1 MVVLV
6 VGMMVFPLPLGMLD
20 ALLVCNITLSLS
32 LLICAVY
39 LSEPEKFTSL
49 PTILLLAT
57 LFRLGLNISTTRQL
71 LAEGEAPDVV
81 IAFGNFVVSGNLV
94 VGLVIFLIVT
104 LVQFLVV
111 AKGAERVAEVAAR
124 FTLDAM
130 PGKQMAIDADI
141 RAGILSVSE
150 AKEKRLELQRE
161 SRLYG
166 ALDGAMKFV
175 KGDAIA
181 GLVITAVN
189 IGAGL
194 LVGVAQ
200 QGLSL
205 LDAAHKYTIFTVGDG
220 LVSQIPA
227 LLTAVAAGIAV
238 TRVSEKEG
246 SSVGREMW
254 SQLGK
259 EPQALATTAV
269 VLVCLGC
276 MPGLSFP
283 MFAGMGALLG
293 FAAMSVRKKLQ
304 AGAATKRDSIFRPK
318 VLPGL
323 ALQLSADAVR
333 VIQQENILAGSVQG
347 IRSAVFHR
355 YGLIIQDFPF
365 EIDANASGVQAAILF
380 QGVPLFSVQ
389 GQGTVSSDPSVNPA
403 TAPERTLSFS
413 EEILQ
418 KLEIGIERFRSEL
431 VDDTQ
436 TRMLMELHEASCE
449 DLINSVVPK
458 LINVT
463 TLTTLLRQL
472 VREQVSIKSFSTILQ
487 AIAEFFAKQERAAS
501 SGSNSGKGATAGGT
515 LIQRELLSEVRAALS
530 RSITSQV
537 TGGTWKLSA
546 WVLEAGLD
554 HLFSR
559 AAASNSPVKTEI
571 CEILEEELEAKLHA
585 GGKSPLVIIATRFAR
600 YELVST
606 LAAFGDRI
614 KVIAAEEL
622 ANDVELSILGE
633 IQILAESSENEFVG
647 SKLANGEMSI

>member
-39 LSEPEKFTSL
+39 LSEPERFTSL

-71 LAEGEAPDVV
+71 LGQGEAPDVV
-81 IAFGNFVVSGNLV
+81 IAFGDFVVGGNLI

-238 TRVSEKEG
+238 TRVSEREG

-254 SQLGK
+254 TQLGK
-259 EPQALATTAV
+259 EPQALATTAC
-269 VLVCLGC
+269 VLVGLGC

-293 FAAMSVRKKLQ
+293 FAAISVKKKLQ
-304 AGAATKRDSIFRPK
+304 AGAVTKRESVFRPK

-323 ALQLSADAVR
+323 ALQLSSEAVR
-333 VIQQENILAGSVQG
+333 LIQQENILAGSVQG
-347 IRSAVFHR
+347 IRSSVFQR
-355 YGLIIQDFPF
+355 YGIIVQDFPF
-365 EIDANASGVQAAILF
+365 EIDTSMPETQAAILF
-380 QGVPLFSVQ
+380 QGVPYFVVCPQPDAEPLAFS
-389 GQGTVSSDPSVNPA
+389 
-403 TAPERTLSFS
+403 R
-413 EEILQ
+413 EILR
-418 KLEIGIERFRSEL
+418 KLESGIERFRSEII
-431 VDDTQ
+431 DDTQ
-436 TRMLMELHEASCE
+436 TRMLMELHESSCE

-463 TLTTLLRQL
+463 ALTTLLRQL
-472 VREQVSIKSFSTILQ
+472 VREQVSVKSFSTILQ
-487 AIAEFFAKQERAAS
+487 AIAEFFAKQERSNS
-501 SGSNSGKGATAGGT
+501 SGNTKGNPSGS
-515 LIQRELLSEVRAALS
+515 LLQRELLTEVRIALS
-530 RSITSQV
+530 RSITAQV
-537 TGGTWKLSA
+537 TDGSWKLSA
-546 WVLEAGLD
+546 WILEAGLD

-559 AAASNSPVKTEI
+559 ASASGSPVKSEI
-571 CEILEEELEAKLHA
+571 CEALETEIESKLAEEPGAKFVL
-585 GGKSPLVIIATRFAR
+585 ITTRFAR
-600 YELVST
+600 FELVSV
-606 LAAFGDRI
+606 LSGLGDQLKIVAAD
-614 KVIAAEEL
+614 EL
-622 ANDVELSILGE
+622 ANDVELRVVGE
-633 IQILAESSENEFVG
+633 LSLPIKSEGANEDEYR
-647 SKLANGEMSI
+647 SPKLAASGALI